1 MGGEMKIKT
10 SELTGTAIDWA
21 VARCEGFEIDLITTG
36 KRICVR
42 NYEHEPFWVFC
53 PSTSWEHG
61 GQIIEHEGISLIRCD
76 DDYKTDKQGFTTNK
90 RIPVW
95 AAEHGGGHSKQ
106 SSYEGECYPP
116 QFEITASGCWYGLTP
131 LIAAMRCYVASKL
144 GAEIEVPEQLTTEGD

>member
-10 SELTGTAIDWA
+10 SELTGAALDLA
-21 VARCEGFEIDLITTG
+21 VAKCEGFEIDLITTG

-61 GQIIEHEGISLIRCD
+61 GPIIENENITLVRCD
-76 DDYKTDKQGFTTNK
+76 DDYEVDRQGYTTNT

-95 AAEHGGGHSKQ
+95 AAEHGGGHSEQ
-106 SSYEGECYPP
+106 SCYEGEHYYPP
-116 QFEITASGCWYGLTP
+116 RYEVSVSDCCYGTTP
-131 LIAAMRCYVASKL
+131 LIAAMRCYVASEL
-144 GAEIEVPEQLTTEGD
+144 GEEVEIP